1 MWTLVD
7 LAFPE
12 LLENLLVH
20 AEIVYI
26 WYVAKLESQE
36 TSYNSQL
43 YWYCEKNPHKTRR
56 PCLHLPETQFRKR

>member
-1 MWTLVD
+1 MNEFLSIPPKWAITLKLHLKIMIICYIMWTLVD

-26 WYVAKLESQE
+26 WYVAKLES
-36 TSYNSQL
+36 
-43 YWYCEKNPHKTRR
+43 
-56 PCLHLPETQFRKR
+56 